1 MKRIIQFSIVL
12 TITVFFASVTFSDEV
27 TAYKQGWF
35 DGYRKAYRDAFLDF
49 INNMQE
55 YSEILNAV
63 LDYKKLLT
71 DMGINAYP
79 SYVYSIKKLQDGN
92 IEIERKV
99 IIKPVSENIGQAEFL
114 KRYYE
119 EALKRTRI
127 KTGFWVYIQTSGLAR
142 EDIGMFEFIAE
153 EKGLHPVRFGEILVL
168 SIEDRKA
175 QAEKIAS
182 LLNSYG
188 IYPEVRYVTVK

>member
-12 TITVFFASVTFSDEV
+12 TITVLFASATFSDEV

-99 IIKPVSENIGQAEFL
+99 IIKPVSEDIGQAEFL

-119 EALKRTRI
+119 EALRRTRI

-142 EDIGMFEFIAE
+142 EDIGMFEYIAE
-153 EKGLHPVRFGEILVL
+153 EKGLHPVRFGEILVF